1 MPDEALQKSGIDT
14 RPISEIR
21 EKHDPEFRSRATS
34 LEVLRPAKSLRPSSF
49 GPTNLN
55 EAIQFS
61 KMIADSDLAP
71 RDFKGKPAN
80 VLIALQMGAEVG
92 LPPMQALQNIAVI
105 NGRPCLWGD
114 AALAV
119 VQVHPAY
126 EWHKEWIE
134 GSAMIRVAVFQI
146 KRKGQDVHETRFS
159 VEQAKQA
166 RLWDKDGPWKTYPER
181 MLQMRARGFGLRDK
195 FSDGLK
201 GLILAEEAAD
211 IPLDDMRDT
220 LGQDTRLAEKSN
232 AKLDE
237 VKARYAAPAPV
248 AQAEV
253 VHTEPAKSEPV
264 AQSVVTDEVPAK
276 QLETMT
282 VTVLKVD
289 AKSKAINAKQKEENL
304 KRKPEAQH
312 EPQPYFILKC
322 EDDISIFVWDKHLFT
337 AILKSQK
344 KKCVFGVAKNDK
356 GFITLEDIIEIAGV
370 KFALDPET
378 KDAVPAEL
386 LGMTQRASE
395 RMEAGQSAAPP
406 NPGLLEIS
414 GKVTSFR
421 KTDANGK
428 PLKAVS
434 GPSYVTI
441 TLAYL
446 DADTTHDPHQLFVC
460 KNEHLFSVLE
470 MSDEE
475 DITFVY
481 SKKTDAKHVLW
492 QSIEDVKKVGNRTF
506 ENGKPSAED
515 EDQSVVDGEVVGIE
529 GLFDN

>member
-1 MPDEALQKSGIDT
+1 MTAVPELQGHQQTALVPS
-14 RPISEIR
+14 RPISMAPQTYTYSEDEIKLIASTVAPGLTNDQFKLFLYVAKVRNLDPLQRQIHAVMRNTFEPESNSWAKKMTIQTGIDGFRAIANRTGLYMPSDKAPLVEGQGTPELRVTVWVKKWAPNDRQWHEFGATAYYR
-21 EKHDPEFRSRATS
+21 EFVQTKKDGNALKPVAMWEKMPLGQTEKCA
-34 LEVLRPAKSLRPSSF
+34 EAKVLRR
-49 GPTNLN
+49 G
-55 EAIQFS
+55 
-61 KMIADSDLAP
+61 
-71 RDFKGKPAN
+71 
-80 VLIALQMGAEVG
+80 
-92 LPPMQALQNIAVI
+92 
-105 NGRPCLWGD
+105 W
-114 AALAV
+114 
-119 VQVHPAY
+119 
-126 EWHKEWIE
+126 
-134 GSAMIRVAVFQI
+134 
-146 KRKGQDVHETRFS
+146 
-159 VEQAKQA
+159 
-166 RLWDKDGPWKTYPER
+166 PE
-181 MLQMRARGFGLRDK
+181 
-195 FSDGLK
+195 
-201 GLILAEEAAD
+201 E
-211 IPLDDMRDT
+211 
-220 LGQDTRLAEKSN
+220 LGQIYV
-232 AKLDE
+232 DE
-237 VKARYAAPAPV
+237 EM
-248 AQAEV
+248 Q
-253 VHTEPAKSEPV
+253 HTEPVGEVLSPEKKQDKTQREMGTLKASTEPNRGHGNEGMAKVTTVQSSPV
-264 AQSVVTDEVPAK
+264 AQSVVADEVPAK

-386 LGMTQRASE
+386 LGMTQRATE

-506 ENGKPSAED
+506 ENG
-515 EDQSVVDGEVVGIE
+515 
-529 GLFDN
+529 